1 MWSMRCPIAMKR
13 TAAIVVM
20 QTVKIRIALAK
31 MRKIGRA

>member
-1 MWSMRCPIAMKR
+1 MWSTRCPIVMKR

-20 QTVKIRIALAK
+20 QMGKIRIALAK